1 MIGSQKVARFNNNKQ
16 KSKWLTIIT
25 TALQDK
31 CIRETGSVQIVVHLS
46 QNFLSNQIHHEQE
59 NFFVKIVT
67 DRKDLPSVVVEE
79 DLEVETEA
87 IEAVA
92 SKSRCTRE
100 TGNAQAAAHLSQN
113 FLSNQIHLEKDNFC
127 AEIVTDKEDLTN
139 LSLKNKTPAH
149 FARVFY
155 LKNSSNLFIF
165 SKISLSIIL
174 TFPTPGRYPT
184 SSKNPWPETF
194 LPCKIPETLSGP
206 SQ

>member
-25 TALQDK
+25 TALQDR
-31 CIRETGSVQIVVHLS
+31 CIRETGSAQIVVRLS
-46 QNFLSNQIHHEQE
+46 QNFLFNQIHHEQE

-67 DRKDLPSVVVEE
+67 DRKDLPSVVLEE
-79 DLEVETEA
+79 VLEAETEA

-100 TGNAQAAAHLSQN
+100 TGNAQAAIHLSQS

-139 LSLKNKTPAH
+139 LSLKNKTLSY
-149 FARVFY
+149 FTRVFY
-155 LKNSSNLFIF
+155 LTRKLNNLMEFI
-165 SKISLSIIL
+165 SGKKSVIKL
-174 TFPTPGRYPT
+174 YAAA
-184 SSKNPWPETF
+184 
-194 LPCKIPETLSGP
+194 LSGVKM
-206 SQ
+206 